1 MHLPIHRKLTK
12 FINLRSSFLSL
23 INDNLLVFQF
33 YLFTP
38 MYTFCPFI
46 QFKRFS
52 RQVYW
57 GSLPFPPPVDHILS
71 ELSAMT
77 HPSWVALHTWLIA
90 SWHHQCNGHERGQ
103 TSGDGEEQGG
113 LAYCSPWGRKKSD
126 MTGQLN
132 NNLYIPYL
140 FGTVPQNYLRG
151 YVPGFSSQYSP
162 NKT

>member
-1 MHLPIHRKLTK
+1 M
-12 FINLRSSFLSL
+12 
-23 INDNLLVFQF
+23 VFQF

-103 TSGDGEEQGG
+103 LREVVRNREAWRTAIHGVAKSRTWLGNWTTAYISLTSLEQSLRTIWEAMFQASVLSIHQIKHNSQLLG
-113 LAYCSPWGRKKSD
+113 CTFFSD
-126 MTGQLN
+126 NTIHSKGKGMLE
-132 NNLYIPYL
+132 
-140 FGTVPQNYLRG
+140 
-151 YVPGFSSQYSP
+151 
-162 NKT
+162 